1 MAKKIAGTYVITI
14 GNTAYVGSSSNL
26 ASRKHQHGGDLKRNA
41 HPNQNLQAAFNSG
54 KPYSFIRKQI
64 VDIDDFDDNT
74 SLRNHLRQLEQV
86 LLNDLVAS
94 GLFSIAN
101 VSMNTRGPEARPD
114 MIKRWQDPE
123 FRAKMK
129 DARLKYSPTPETRK
143 KMADQKR
150 GAKNVK
156 SRAIIAT
163 SITGETHRF
172 DSTSAAATFFNV
184 SQQVMQQLMAGKISW
199 PGNGPRKCRP
209 QNKWMS
215 QWSAM
220 FA

>member
-1 MAKKIAGTYVITI
+1 
-14 GNTAYVGSSSNL
+14 
-26 ASRKHQHGGDLKRNA
+26 
-41 HPNQNLQAAFNSG
+41 
-54 KPYSFIRKQI
+54 
-64 VDIDDFDDNT
+64 
-74 SLRNHLRQLEQV
+74 LRNHLRELEQV

-94 GLFSIAN
+94 GLFSVAN

-129 DARLKYSPTPETRK
+129 EARRRYSPTPETRE
-143 KMADQKR
+143 KMANQKR

-163 SITGETHRF
+163 SITGELHRF
-172 DSTSAAATFFNV
+172 DSTSTAAIFFNV

-199 PGNGPRKCRP
+199 PGTGPRKCRP
-209 QNKWMS
+209 KNQWIS
-215 QWSAM
+215 QWSAI